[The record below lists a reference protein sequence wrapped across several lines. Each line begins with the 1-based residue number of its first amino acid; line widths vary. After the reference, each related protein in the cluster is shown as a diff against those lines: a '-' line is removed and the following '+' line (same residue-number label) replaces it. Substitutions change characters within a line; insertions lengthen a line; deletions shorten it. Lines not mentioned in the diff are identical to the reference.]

1 MTVTPGVRME
11 GTEIRQYVGDAMA
24 AMQAF
29 NAVPGKNGLP
39 HELLELIKIRASQLN
54 GCAYCLQMHYNDA
67 RKMQIA
73 QAKLD
78 QIAAWHESP
87 AFDARERA
95 VLEWTEAVTLIA
107 GHGVSDEVY
116 ASVSKV
122 FSKSEL
128 ANLTVAVAAINV
140 WNRFAATFHYTP
152 QPAA

>member
-1 MTVTPGVRME
+1 MTITPGVRIDGPEMRE
-11 GTEIRQYVGDAMA
+11 LVPEAMA
-24 AMQAF
+24 AMVRF
-29 NAVPGKNGLP
+29 NGTAAKSGLS
-39 HELLELIKIRASQLN
+39 HELLELVKIRASQLN
-54 GCAYCLQMHYNDA
+54 GCAYCLQMHNNDA
-67 RKMQIA
+67 RKMGIA

-78 QIAAWHESP
+78 QISAWHESP

-122 FSKSEL
+122 FSKAEL